1 MKIDHFINK
10 IIQGENTYVL
20 KKIPNQSIDFIFA
33 DPPYFMQT
41 EKELL
46 RTNGEKFNG
55 VDDDWDKFKDFN
67 EYDEYSL
74 KWLTESPKGF
84 KT

>member
-1 MKIDHFINK
+1 
-10 IIQGENTYVL
+10 
-20 KKIPNQSIDFIFA
+20 
-33 DPPYFMQT
+33 MQT

-74 KWLTESPKGF
+74 KWLTESKGF
-84 KT
+84 

>member
-55 VDDDWDKFKDFN
+55 VDDDWDKPVFP
-67 EYDEYSL
+67 
-74 KWLTESPKGF
+74 TCV
-84 KT
+84 

>member
-74 KWLTESPKGF
+74 KWLTESKGF
-84 KT
+84 